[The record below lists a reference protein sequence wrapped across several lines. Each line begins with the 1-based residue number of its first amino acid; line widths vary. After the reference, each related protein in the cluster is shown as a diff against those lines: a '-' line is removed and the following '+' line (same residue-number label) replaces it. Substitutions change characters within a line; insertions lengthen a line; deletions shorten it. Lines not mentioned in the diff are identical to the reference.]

1 MAQFGRRRLWAIGG
15 AVLLGALYVVGH
27 LHRQGYCF
35 SQSRFINDE
44 EVLLSAV
51 FANYLGNSNAWKFR
65 NPEMIA
71 EARSKLAEDPDCC
84 RLLSGAE
91 VDKYLEDYY
100 DILDRFFGYASRIVL
115 IKGGPESDP
124 QYKSTWVVPISS
136 CGLRNASIRSNFE
149 KVSSS
154 TTN

>member
-1 MAQFGRRRLWAIGG
+1 M
-15 AVLLGALYVVGH
+15 LLSALYVVGH

-35 SQSRFINDE
+35 SQSRFIDDE

-91 VDKYLEDYY
+91 EDEYLEDYY

-115 IKGGPESDP
+115 IKDEPQSDP
-124 QYKSTWVVPISS
+124 HYKSTRVVPISS
-136 CGLRNASIRSNFE
+136 CGQRDTFIRRNLE
-149 KVSSS
+149 KISKN
-154 TTN
+154 TIN